1 MHVLATPSWF
11 TDSNLKTLAVG
22 ILIALAALAFIITRF
37 VQKIALKLALL
48 VVCVGL
54 GAGVW
59 VQRSNLSDCATTCSC
74 KVFGVKVKVS
84 GTAAKACQGVGKI
97 ISNG

>member
-22 ILIALAALAFIITRF
+22 ILIALAAMSFIVTRF
-37 VQKIALKLALL
+37 VQKMAVKLALL
-48 VVCVGL
+48 VICVGL
-54 GAGVW
+54 GAAVF
-59 VQRSNLSDCATTCSC
+59 VQRSNLSDCATTCNC

-84 GTAAKACQGVGKI
+84 GTAATACQSVGKI
-97 ISNG
+97 VGNG

>member
-22 ILIALAALAFIITRF
+22 VLIALAALSFIVTRF
-37 VQKIALKLALL
+37 VQKLALKLALL

-54 GAGVW
+54 GAAVF

-84 GTAAKACQGVGKI
+84 GTAATACQNVGKI
-97 ISNG
+97 VGTG